1 MLWRTLVSIF
11 YLDQLRILESW
22 TFMNELQWY
31 FNETSIICFRNM
43 PSAYCSHILW
53 GLIWV
58 LIHINTLRPR
68 QNGRH
73 FPDDKCILLNENVW
87 VSIKISLKI
96 FLNGFINNIPALVQ
110 IMVWRRGG
118 DKSLS
123 EPMMVSLLTDI
134 CVTRPQWV
142 KWFGPTGSNC
152 AEYTDITKHCCFR
165 VCNLW
170 CDVFKLE

>member
-1 MLWRTLVSIF
+1 MCATGSTVPYYHAVVHGKYLDKGSKVFIRMLWRKLVSIF
-11 YLDQLRILESW
+11 YLDQLRILESR

-73 FPDDKCILLNENVW
+73 FPDDKCILLNENVS

-110 IMVWRRGG
+110 IMV
-118 DKSLS
+118 
-123 EPMMVSLLTDI
+123 
-134 CVTRPQWV
+134 
-142 KWFGPTGSNC
+142 C
-152 AEYTDITKHCCFR
+152 AEEATSHYLNR
-165 VCNLW
+165 
-170 CDVFKLE
+170 